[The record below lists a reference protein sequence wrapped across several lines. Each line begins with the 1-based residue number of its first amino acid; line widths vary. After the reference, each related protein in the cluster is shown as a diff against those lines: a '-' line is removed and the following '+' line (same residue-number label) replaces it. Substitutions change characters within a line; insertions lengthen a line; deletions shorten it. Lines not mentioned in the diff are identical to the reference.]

1 MICFLHRDLA
11 DILSRLP
18 ASSGYQEEP
27 LEAFLRA
34 WASRTW
40 VQSCEESP
48 TLRAS
53 GNAMDRVACAFVSAS
68 MAGAAI
74 S

>member
-48 TLRAS
+48 CELQ
-53 GNAMDRVACAFVSAS
+53 GMP
-68 MAGAAI
+68 
-74 S
+74 